1 MTGIVGL
8 GLPVVGTALG
18 WAAHLGWVLPWDG
31 RRSLRATIDVI
42 AKDIEADEQ
51 RQHLPAHAQ
60 SVQLFVA
67 VLRLVAETPDGW
79 RARLGEELP
88 FVDGSPVPLSAVE
101 RARLDRYTGRLEVA
115 LVRYGRR
122 VRFSGARVARD
133 VAGVVFDPRSYWNA
147 IDLTGPVVDL
157 DRTSG
162 CGPWRGSS
170 SGPRR
175 RTADGA
181 RPRPRR
187 PGRDHVDAVGTEPI
201 RRKLAQVLRVN
212 AFWFRCPATRTALS
226 PVN

>member
-162 CGPWRGSS
+162 LSAIDARPEAPTAGSGS
-170 SGPRR
+170 DSGGVRTVAGVELGAEAANGGRSPAEAKAARTGPRR
-175 RTADGA
+175 RS
-181 RPRPRR
+181 R
-187 PGRDHVDAVGTEPI
+187 H
-201 RRKLAQVLRVN
+201 
-212 AFWFRCPATRTALS
+212 
-226 PVN
+226 